1 MKRRS
6 TAEEKELADRARL
19 LRWWKAWHREQR
31 DLVLA
36 GEHGA
41 ALGELLRMFENV
53 QHIQPSQLLGIAR
66 AINWAVIDSDTRL
79 IVLHEAN
86 SAITKFREARGEEP
100 IDDALSDEPLRVFQV
115 IRGIVMNQFP
125 TSAGESP
132 PELIRQNSG
141 EVP

>member
-53 QHIQPSQLLGIAR
+53 QHIQPSQ
-66 AINWAVIDSDTRL
+66 
-79 IVLHEAN
+79 AN

-100 IDDALSDEPLRVFQV
+100 IDDALPDEPLRVFQV